1 MHYLLG
7 DALKK
12 QYPKLLTKY
21 DPDRIYARST
31 DVNRTIMSVYSHLY
45 GIFQENGPDL
55 GPKII
60 PEEAIPP
67 FQSEIIQQTVKTLDN
82 SFALPRNIQPVP
94 VHVTTEVHDYVLRPW
109 SGCALA
115 NKWYMDSTVD
125 QEALSMYQNDM
136 KDTVSY
142 FNNKGIKLTNLMDLY
157 SIADNTITNK
167 FQGISLPGDITLDSK
182 EFKDLN
188 FVAEWFTIKSV
199 ELSDTQISL
208 YAIGLLNT
216 IYDFMNGKVNG
227 TNVLDFVFL
236 SGHDTTLLTLLI
248 PFGITN
254 KNCFRENY
262 LSQKEGKELPYPECK
277 FPIYA
282 SNLIFE
288 LYKTEEPYIV
298 FKYNGNP
305 VPFCGKDQNQC
316 TLKEFAS
323 YIKKLTK
330 GYTMND
336 YQTMCSLP
344 SNNEKT
350 YLWLIV
356 LSVVCVALA
365 VGLIAI
371 RKNLELKEKELDVQ
385 PTQGGEYY
393 LGK

>member
-1 MHYLLG
+1 
-7 DALKK
+7 
-12 QYPKLLTKY
+12 
-21 DPDRIYARST
+21 
-31 DVNRTIMSVYSHLY
+31 
-45 GIFQENGPDL
+45 
-55 GPKII
+55 
-60 PEEAIPP
+60 
-67 FQSEIIQQTVKTLDN
+67 
-82 SFALPRNIQPVP
+82 
-94 VHVTTEVHDYVLRPW
+94 
-109 SGCALA
+109 
-115 NKWYMDSTVD
+115 
-125 QEALSMYQNDM
+125 
-136 KDTVSY
+136 
-142 FNNKGIKLTNLMDLY
+142 
-157 SIADNTITNK
+157 ITNK

-305 VPFCGKDQNQC
+305 VP
-316 TLKEFAS
+316 
-323 YIKKLTK
+323 
-330 GYTMND
+330 
-336 YQTMCSLP
+336 
-344 SNNEKT
+344 
-350 YLWLIV
+350 
-356 LSVVCVALA
+356 
-365 VGLIAI
+365 
-371 RKNLELKEKELDVQ
+371 
-385 PTQGGEYY
+385 
-393 LGK
+393 